1 MKKLSNV
8 IVACAMASAISAY
21 GGNCYVT
28 FNLDGITADSAKI
41 IVVNFLK
48 PNDVVNKSVAVVD
61 GKAVVDISADA
72 TNMIVA
78 GFESAD
84 GGRSGEMVRVIA
96 IPDCPM
102 TVTVTQDGHTIGGAP
117 EYVSIRNAQETV
129 GSKMGAMSDSA
140 LCERVKNY
148 IVANPDEVGS
158 AFIACDLGA
167 GILEVDSLLSDRSK
181 SVLHGYYDY
190 FYDKHNA
197 PLVAKRNADRCSE
210 GAQAPDFTL
219 KDING
224 GTFTLSSLRG
234 KTVILDFWGSW
245 CVPCLKSI
253 PRLKEQYA
261 RYKDKGLE
269 IVSVACS
276 DTDEAWRAA
285 VNRTGM
291 NWVNLLNDSENN
303 DITKV
308 YGIGSFP
315 TMFIISP
322 DGVIVRRTAGEN
334 EDFFNHLQS
343 LMQ

>member
-1 MKKLSNV
+1 MNLNKL
-8 IVACAMASAISAY
+8 ILTCAMASAISAY
-21 GGNCYVT
+21 GGNCHVT
-28 FNLDGITADSAKI
+28 FKLDGITADSSKI

-48 PNDVVNKSVAVVD
+48 PNDIVNKSVAVVD
-61 GKAVVDISADA
+61 GQATVDISSDA
-72 TNMIVA
+72 TNLIVA
-78 GFESAD
+78 SFESVN
-84 GGRSGEMVRVIA
+84 GGRDALPVRVIA
-96 IPDCPM
+96 IPGCPM
-102 TVTVTQDGHTIGGAP
+102 TVTVTKDGYSIGGAP
-117 EYVSIRNAQETV
+117 EYVSIKQAQSAV
-129 GSKMGAMSDSA
+129 GSKMGVMPDSA

-167 GILEVDSLLSDRSK
+167 GILDVDSLLSDRSK

-190 FYDKHNA
+190 FFNKHNA

-253 PRLKEQYA
+253 PRIKEQYA

-285 VNRTGM
+285 VNRAGM
-291 NWVNLLNDSENN
+291 NWINLFNDSENN
-303 DITKV
+303 DITKI

-322 DGVIVRRTAGEN
+322 DGVIEKRTAGEN

-343 LMQ
+343 MMP

>member
-21 GGNCYVT
+21 GGNCHVT

-48 PNDVVNKSVAVVD
+48 PDDIVNKSVAVVD
-61 GKAVVDISADA
+61 GKAVVDIPADA
-72 TNMIVA
+72 TNMIVV
-78 GFESAD
+78 GFESAG

-102 TVTVTQDGHTIGGAP
+102 TVTVTQDGHTIGGVP
-117 EYVSIRNAQETV
+117 EYVSIEQAQMAV
-129 GSKMGAMSDSA
+129 GSKSGMVPDSA
-140 LCERVKNY
+140 FCERVRNY
-148 IVANPDEVGS
+148 IVDNPDEVGS

-167 GILEVDSLLSDRSK
+167 GILEVDSLLSVRSK
-181 SVLHGYYDY
+181 DVLHGYYDY
-190 FYDKHNA
+190 FFNKHNA
-197 PLVAKRNADRCSE
+197 PLIVKRNAERCSE
-210 GAQAPDFTL
+210 GVAAPDFSL
-219 KDING
+219 RDIDGNI
-224 GTFTLSSLRG
+224 FTLSSLRG

-253 PRLKEQYA
+253 PRIKEQYA

-291 NWVNLLNDSENN
+291 NWVNLFNDSENG

-322 DGVIVRRTAGEN
+322 DGVIVRRTTGEN

-343 LMQ
+343 MMP

>member
-1 MKKLSNV
+1 MKLNRL
-8 IVACAMASAISAY
+8 ILTCAMASAISAY
-21 GGNCYVT
+21 GGNCHVS
-28 FNLDGITADSAKI
+28 FKLDGITADSAKI

-48 PNDVVNKSVAVVD
+48 PDNIVNKSAAVVD
-61 GKAVVDISADA
+61 GQAVFDIPSDA
-72 TNMIVA
+72 TNLIVA
-78 GFESAD
+78 NFESANETRD
-84 GGRSGEMVRVIA
+84 ALPVRVIA

-102 TVTVTQDGHTIGGAP
+102 VVTVTQNGHSIGGAP
-117 EYVSIRNAQETV
+117 EYVSIRSAQEAV
-129 GSKMGAMSDSA
+129 GSKMGAMTDSA
-140 LCERVKNY
+140 FCERVKNY
-148 IVANPDEVGS
+148 IVANPDEVGA
-158 AFIACDLGA
+158 AFIACDLGR

-190 FYDKHNA
+190 FFNKHNA

-210 GAQAPDFTL
+210 GAHAPDFTL

-224 GTFTLSSLRG
+224 ETFTLSSLRG

-253 PRLKEQYA
+253 PRIKEQYA

-291 NWVNLLNDSENN
+291 NWINLFNDSENN

-322 DGVIVRRTAGEN
+322 DGVIVRRTTGEN
-334 EDFFNHLQS
+334 DDFFNHLQS